1 MPILERTEVP
11 YTDARAKGKFG
22 VPMSGLNHQ
31 YANLYFTRLAYLGQ
45 EVKKTA
51 KGRWGE
57 LAKNPSKTLDVEPG
71 TEAVIVGTLY
81 KDMKKKPNILNEM
94 ERDLFEE
101 KKAPT
106 EEEASDKYI
115 GEGDTLMIE
124 DESGRLVLKGDAL
137 RDRTLVS
144 GVVVAVRGAV
154 NQSGEFEVEDICLPG
169 LPEQQPLPAGPQR
182 GGDRFV
188 ALVSGLH
195 LGHESQPMLPLEM
208 MREYLTGLLG
218 GGEEHAAQASTVRL
232 VIAGNSTS
240 GSAKFEEE
248 KAKVRSPSPPPHSTP
263 RPSDAPAT
271 QPSVPYPP
279 VVQVLDPD
287 VLKRLAQATRS
298 RAHKEEPRLPSL
310 GERAPPASVGRL
322 NARGAATRGRRRG
335 SSEARAWPAQLAS
348 GHRRAEGLPPF
359 ARCAPGGAASSGPY
373 LPISP

>member
-248 KAKVRSPSPPPHSTP
+248 KAKVRSPLAPRPHPTPPHPTP
-263 RPSDAPAT
+263 PHPT
-271 QPSVPYPP
+271 
-279 VVQVLDPD
+279 
-287 VLKRLAQATRS
+287 
-298 RAHKEEPRLPSL
+298 
-310 GERAPPASVGRL
+310 G
-322 NARGAATRGRRRG
+322 
-335 SSEARAWPAQLAS
+335 
-348 GHRRAEGLPPF
+348 
-359 ARCAPGGAASSGPY
+359 
-373 LPISP
+373 